1 MAPTELKAIE
11 AELATQSR
19 ARKDVIEEF
28 QTTVMR
34 KAVDQAKEAAS
45 VDELREWAEASG
57 SVLECLR
64 RSPMEVVRVVLETVQ
79 DVEHED
85 DEQDEQALED
95 WGRLQV
101 LHTYDEVRK
110 DSYTVGWLEGN
121 GRSRQQLNQ
130 WRKAQALFGIPGVP
144 GVKGYIYPRWQFTA
158 TLRPKEWLPSV
169 LEAAEDARLDPLSL
183 HLFMTND
190 EAGSDGSPLE
200 AAEAGDL
207 DTAVKLVAAANAQ
220 GR

>member
-1 MAPTELKAIE
+1 ME
-11 AELATQSR
+11 AELANQTR

-34 KAVDQAKEAAS
+34 KALDQAKEVDS

-64 RSPMEVVRVVLETVQ
+64 RSPMDVVRVVLEIVQ
-79 DVEHED
+79 DVEQED
-85 DEQDEQALED
+85 DDQDEQALED

-101 LHTYDEVRK
+101 LRTYDEVRK
-110 DSYTVGWLEGN
+110 DSYTVGRLEREGL
-121 GRSRQQLNQ
+121 SRQRLNQ
-130 WRKAQALFGIPGVP
+130 WRKAQALFGIPDVP
-144 GVKGYIYPRWQFTA
+144 GVKGFVYPRWQFTE
-158 TLRPKEWLPSV
+158 TLRPKQWLPPI
-169 LEAAEDARLDPLSL
+169 LDAAEEARLDPLSL
-183 HLFMTND
+183 HLFMTNE
-190 EAGSDGSPLE
+190 EAGSAGSPLDT
-200 AAEAGDL
+200 AEAGDL